1 MNQRVIYCFWTGS
14 NEMSAVRRSCF
25 EHLKEHSGVDVIL
38 VTPETLGDYILPEY
52 PLHEAYPY
60 LSNVHRSD
68 YLRVYFMH
76 HFGGGY
82 SDIKRAGGS
91 WVKAFEDMDET
102 TWVNGYQEI
111 HPEHI
116 AHTPHRDMWS
126 RLIGNG
132 AFIFRPHTPIS
143 ELFYSE
149 VRRILDAKLGDLK
162 KNPATT
168 PCDCS
173 ELGNGYPLGWNEI
186 LGRIFHRIQPLF
198 FDQMKASVP
207 YPDCSNYR

>member
-1 MNQRVIYCFWTGS
+1 MTPT
-14 NEMSAVRRSCF
+14 RRSCLD
-25 EHLKEHSGVDVIL
+25 HIREHSGVDVIL
-38 VTPETLGDYILPEY
+38 VTPDTLDSYIVPGY

-60 LSNVHRSD
+60 LSAVHRTD

-82 SDIKRAGGS
+82 SDIKRTGGS
-91 WVKAFEDMDET
+91 WVKAFDEMDET
-102 TWVNGYQEI
+102 TWINGYQEI

-116 AHTPHRDMWS
+116 GHAPHRDLWHK
-126 RLIGNG
+126 LIGNC
-132 AFIFRPHTPIS
+132 AFIFRHHSSIS

-149 VRRILDAKLGDLK
+149 VHKILDAKLTDLK

-168 PCDCS
+168 PRDCS
-173 ELGNGYPLGWNEI
+173 ELGNGYPIGRNEI

-198 FDQMKASVP
+198 FDRMKTSVP
-207 YPDCSNYR
+207 YPDCSNYQ